1 MADETK
7 GSEKI
12 SGFSRSEWERRY
24 QKIRELMQFRDIDC
38 LIITGHEGRNGAW
51 QCNVQYTCGMSVMST
66 YVVLPLEGEI
76 IAISSMPAMG
86 GPVAFQKLSFKKG
99 KGEARRV
106 RDYCGALVSRIKE
119 LEMEKATIGIVE
131 MRVMPAGI
139 YLELLKELPQADFV
153 PAGDILLE
161 ARRIKSPEE
170 QEYVIK
176 AGEIADKGA
185 EALIE
190 AASRPGATQAE
201 LRKACRI
208 GMLEAGALNVN
219 FALISMASWTEIE
232 SLMFTFSRPDQKL
245 KKGDLIFNEIEPN
258 YEGYFTQACYPIYV
272 EGGDLPQSFNDLFK
286 LHKDI
291 YDMANEEIRP
301 GKTVIEIE
309 RMAAKMASSRI
320 EIERAWTLEAA
331 EVEEDFNKATY
342 TEIRAGMC
350 FVNHP
355 WIEAPEGKPGHRGH
369 ILGNTI
375 IVTDDKPIIT
385 SRIPTELTVI

>member
-1 MADETK
+1 MADNSKE
-7 GSEKI
+7 SEKI
-12 SGFSRSEWERRY
+12 SGFSRSEWDRRY

-51 QCNVQYTCGMSVMST
+51 QCNVQYTCGMNVMST

-76 IAISSMPAMG
+76 IAISSMPTMG
-86 GPVAFQKLSFKKG
+86 GPVPFRKLSFKKG

-106 RDYCGALVSRIKE
+106 RDYCEALVSRIKE
-119 LEMEKATIGIVE
+119 LDMEKATIGIVD

-139 YLELLKELPQADFV
+139 YMELLKELPQANFV

-185 EALIE
+185 EAMIE
-190 AASRPGATQAE
+190 AALKPGVTQDE
-201 LRKACRI
+201 LRKVCRI

-219 FALISMASWTEIE
+219 FAFISIASWSEIE
-232 SLMFTFSRPDQKL
+232 NSMFNFSGPDQKL
-245 KKGDLIFNEIEPN
+245 KKGDLILNEIEPN
-258 YEGYFTQACYPIYV
+258 HEGYFIQACYPIHV
-272 EGGDLPQSFNDLFK
+272 GGGDLPESFKDLFK

-309 RMAAKMASSRI
+309 RMAAKMASSKI

-342 TEIRAGMC
+342 AEIRAGMC
-350 FVNHP
+350 YVNHP
-355 WIEAPEGKPGHRGH
+355 WIEAPKGKPGHRGH
-369 ILGNTI
+369 LLGNTI

-385 SRIPTELTVI
+385 SRFPTELTII